1 MLSFEQALE
10 KLLAAAQPV
19 EEVRSLPLTAAA
31 GRILAL
37 AQQLTVAVPPLDN
50 SAMDG
55 YAVRTADVTAAGV
68 CLPVSQRIPAGTVG
82 TTLQPGTAARIF
94 TGAPVPAGADAVIMQ
109 ELCEHGENGVVIN
122 HVPRP
127 EENIRRAGEDIAV
140 GADILKPGIK
150 LRPQDIA
157 LAASAGLPE
166 LPVYRRVRV
175 GVFFTGDEL
184 VQPGEPLPP
193 GAIYNSNRYALR
205 ALLEGMGCE
214 VRDLGT
220 VPDNLDA
227 TRDALRRAAADNDL
241 IITSGGVSVGEEDHV
256 KPAVEAEGRLDM
268 WKIAIKPGKP
278 LAFGEVAQG
287 RWQGLVHRPAGQP
300 GVGDGHLHDHG
311 SSLRAAPAGRQ
322 RRDAARL
329 RPARRF
335 RLAAAGRARRI
346 PARPDQRTGRRRAL
360 PQPGLRRRHLA
371 VLGRRPRHEPAGAGR
386 QAGRPRALRAFCG
399 AAVVSVKVLYFAS
412 LKEALGMGSET
423 VELPAG
429 VTTVGSLRD
438 WLASQGRDKLASARN
453 LRCAVNQDMANAD
466 AAVRDGDEIAFFP
479 PVTGG

>member
-1 MLSFEQALE
+1 MLTFEQALE

-19 EEVRSLPLTAAA
+19 EEIRSQPLTAAA
-31 GRILAL
+31 GRVLAL
-37 AQQLTVAVPPLDN
+37 PQQSTVAVPPLDN

-55 YAVRTADVTAAGV
+55 YAVRAADVTVAGV

-94 TGAPVPAGADAVIMQ
+94 TGAPVPGGADAVIMQ
-109 ELCEHGENGVVIN
+109 ELCEHGENGVVIK
-122 HVPRP
+122 HLPRP

-140 GADILKPGIK
+140 GAEILKPGIR
-150 LRPQDIA
+150 LRAQDIA
-157 LAASAGLPE
+157 LAAAAGLPE

-220 VPDNLDA
+220 VPDNLAA

-256 KPAVEAEGRLDM
+256 RPAVEAEGRLDM

-278 LAFGEVAQG
+278 LAFGEV
-287 RWQGLVHRPAGQP
+287 
-300 GVGDGHLHDHG
+300 
-311 SSLRAAPAGRQ
+311 
-322 RRDAARL
+322 
-329 RPARRF
+329 
-335 RLAAAGRARRI
+335 
-346 PARPDQRTGRRRAL
+346 RRRADNSGGKAWFIGL
-360 PQPGLRRRHLA
+360 PGNPVSAMVTFMIMVRPFVLRLQGVADVTPRSYDMRADFDWPRPEVRAEFLR
-371 VLGRRPRHEPAGAGR
+371 GRINERGG
-386 QAGRPRALRAFCG
+386 
-399 AAVVSVKVLYFAS
+399 
-412 LKEALGMGSET
+412 
-423 VELPAG
+423 VELYPNQGSGVVTSLCWGDGLVMNPPAQAIKAG
-429 VTTVGSLRD
+429 DR
-438 WLASQGRDKLASARN
+438 
-453 LRCAVNQDMANAD
+453 
-466 AAVRDGDEIAFFP
+466 VRFVPFAELLS
-479 PVTGG
+479 